1 MQDRYFYSKIQAFTR
16 VSALKQLVFM
26 TVLHSLEALSQW
38 QHKSGWHHKRG
49 GFVPTMGA
57 LHEGH
62 LALIRQAKASSDLV
76 VVSILVNPTQFN
88 DATDFQAYP
97 RTLETD
103 AALAERAG
111 ADAVFA
117 PTPEDLYGGTP
128 SAQPVEW
135 GSLTHSFEGEHRP
148 GHFDGVVAVVDL
160 LFSSVRP
167 KLAVFGEKDLQQVA
181 VVRRLAQERHPDVEV
196 CVGSLVRDENG
207 LALSSRNARL
217 SAGKKAV
224 ALELHRSLVKI
235 QEAWRN
241 DIGDVMQ
248 ALDQARTKL
257 SQHPEIVLEY
267 LDIGDGD
274 TFESIATPGVR
285 GTHAVVAAHVEGV
298 RLIDNV
304 PLRT

>member
-1 MQDRYFYSKIQAFTR
+1 MQDRYFYPKIQAFTR
-16 VSALKQLVFM
+16 VSAPKHLVFM

-38 QHKSGWHHKRG
+38 QHKTGWHHNRG

-160 LFSSVRP
+160 LFSSVQP

-181 VVRRLAQERHPDVEV
+181 VVRRLAQERHPEVEV
-196 CVGSLVRDENG
+196 CTGSLVRDENG

-217 SAGKKAV
+217 SADKKAV
-224 ALELHRSLVKI
+224 ALELHRNLVKI
-235 QEAWRN
+235 QKAWRN
-241 DIGDVMQ
+241 GGGDVMQ
-248 ALDQARTKL
+248 GLDEARTTL

-267 LDIGDGD
+267 LDIVDGD
-274 TFESIATPGVR
+274 TFESIAKAGVR
-285 GTHAVVAAHVEGV
+285 ATHAIVAAHVEGV